1 MVWNLMFL
9 FQWQQIGHDV
19 AAHFDLRLSWRY
31 SNVFFLLLATVQLWR
46 HKHTLIDWTYLL
58 IVSYY
63 LSTTRIPSYP
73 FSNPFSNPFS
83 ISCQGQLR
91 SELQKLLRQPHGG
104 SNWKRTPETETC
116 LNCTHVKPPRAR
128 TFHRLQ
134 TIITKKTKMQLPT
147 ESNCF
152 FFECVCEC
160 LALQPRET
168 THCAGKSLTFTPS

>member
-91 SELQKLLRQPHGG
+91 SELQKLKASSPKRKRASTAHM
-104 SNWKRTPETETC
+104 SNHPEHAPFIAC
-116 LNCTHVKPPRAR
+116 KPSSPRKQRCSCQQNRIVFLLNASV
-128 TFHRLQ
+128 
-134 TIITKKTKMQLPT
+134 
-147 ESNCF
+147 S
-152 FFECVCEC
+152 V
-160 LALQPRET
+160 
-168 THCAGKSLTFTPS
+168 

>member
-104 SNWKRTPETETC
+104 SNWKR
-116 LNCTHVKPPRAR
+116 PPRNGNLPQLH
-128 TFHRLQ
+128 TCQ
-134 TIITKKTKMQLPT
+134 TTPSTHLSSPANHHHQENKDAVANRIEL
-147 ESNCF
+147 F
-152 FFECVCEC
+152 FFWMRLWVSS
-160 LALQPRET
+160 LAASGN
-168 THCAGKSLTFTPS
+168 HSLRRKIPHLYS